1 MPQESP
7 RVRLVT
13 ADCGFFGGRFGQQ
26 EGASQGMPQ
35 RNVPKAKHILA
46 FAQSLKGGGV
56 ERALL
61 RLAGG
66 WQRAGRK
73 VTLVI
78 GSTGGPLSHEL
89 PAGVE
94 VIELGTAHYG
104 ALLRALPGI
113 VRAQHPDILFCPG
126 NHYTSAA
133 GYARLRLGR
142 ACPPIVAKVSNAL
155 VRPDYGAIPAWS
167 YRRWLGLHRW
177 FLDQVVAMTPAT
189 AAEAMHEMHLGGDR
203 VSVIPNP
210 PAQPIPGAA
219 PTPVPPGRF
228 VLGVGR
234 LEPQKRWERLIAA
247 MPRIADRDVTLT
259 ILGEGSLRGALEAQV
274 AALGLGTRVF
284 LPGHAGDP
292 LPLIKAAS
300 VLALTSDF
308 EGVPGV
314 LREALALGTPVVA
327 TDSSVSVREIVHSPL
342 LGSVVARDDGD
353 ALVAALDHWL
363 AAGTRRPQPTTAKG
377 GDPAADYLALFDRVV
392 AQRAA

>member
-1 MPQESP
+1 
-7 RVRLVT
+7 
-13 ADCGFFGGRFGQQ
+13 
-26 EGASQGMPQ
+26 MPQ
-35 RNVPKAKHILA
+35 RNVPKAKHILG
-46 FAQSLKGGGV
+46 FAQTLKGGGV
-56 ERALL
+56 ERAML
-61 RLAGG
+61 RLAAG

-78 GSTGGPLSHEL
+78 GSTGGPLAKEL

-94 VIELGTAHYG
+94 ILELGTDDYG
-104 ALLRALPGI
+104 ALMRALPNI
-113 VRAQHPDILFCPG
+113 VREKHPDVLFCPG

-133 GYARLRLGR
+133 GYARLRLGD
-142 ACPPIVAKVSNAL
+142 ACPPIVGKVSNAL
-155 VRPDYGAIPAWS
+155 VRPDYSALPAWG
-167 YRRWLGLHRW
+167 YRRWLGVHRW
-177 FLDQVVAMTPAT
+177 FLDHVVAMTRAT
-189 AAEAMHEMHLGGDR
+189 AAEAMHEMGLEGHR
-203 VSVIPNP
+203 ISVIPNP
-210 PAQPIPGAA
+210 PALPIPGA
-219 PTPVPPGRF
+219 VPLPIPAGRF

-259 ILGEGSLRGALEAQV
+259 ILGEGSLRGELEAQI
-274 AALGLGTRVF
+274 AAMGLENRVF

-292 LPLIKAAS
+292 LPLVKAAQ

-327 TDSSVSVREIVHSPL
+327 TDSSVSVRELVHSPR
-342 LGSVVARDDGD
+342 LGTVIGRDDAG

-363 AAGTRRPQPTTAKG
+363 APGVLRPQPMPAND
-377 GDPAADYLALFDRVV
+377 GDPAADYLALFDRVL

>member
-1 MPQESP
+1 
-7 RVRLVT
+7 
-13 ADCGFFGGRFGQQ
+13 
-26 EGASQGMPQ
+26 MPQ

-61 RLAGG
+61 RLASG

-78 GSTGGPLSHEL
+78 GSTGGPLAGEL
-89 PAGVE
+89 PEGVE
-94 VIELGTAHYG
+94 IRELGTADYG
-104 ALLRALPGI
+104 ALMRALPGI
-113 VRAQHPDILFCPG
+113 VRETHPDVLFCPG

-133 GYARLRLGR
+133 GYARLRLGE

-155 VRPDYGAIPAWS
+155 VRPDYSAPFAWG

-189 AAEAMHEMHLGGDR
+189 AAEAMHEMGLADDR
-203 VSVIPNP
+203 ISVIPNP
-210 PAQPIPGAA
+210 PAQPVPGAA
-219 PTPVPPGRF
+219 PMPIPPGRF
-228 VLGVGR
+228 ILGVGR

-247 MPRIADRDVTLT
+247 MPRLTDRQVTLT

-274 AALGLGTRVF
+274 AALGLHDRVF

-292 LPLIKAAS
+292 LPLVKAAA

-327 TDSSVSVREIVHSPL
+327 TDSSVSVREIVESPL
-342 LGSVVARDDGD
+342 LGSVVAREDSD

-363 AAGTRRPQPTTAKG
+363 APGARRPQPMPAND
-377 GDPAADYLALFDRVV
+377 GDPAADYLALFDRVL